1 MGRLSLDPE
10 ATQQLLTKYQN
21 EHSLIAEG
29 AALNHGISPLD
40 FNSHVDD
47 ALPLEELLA
56 PDPELYKMLQEMDRS
71 KVKLW
76 LLTNAYVNHSKRVIR
91 ILGIEDQFEGLTY
104 CDYGVTPMLC
114 KPSFEMFRK
123 AMKEAGVNDVEACYF
138 VDDSAENCRQ
148 AEKLGWTTVHLVEE
162 TAEPPAE
169 YVCGHKVARLV
180 ELRELFPQFFI

>member
-1 MGRLSLDPE
+1 MDRLSLDPE

-29 AALNHGISPLD
+29 AALNHGISPID

-138 VDDSAENCRQ
+138 VGMYVTTGSSAMTLLIVIQ
-148 AEKLGWTTVHLVEE
+148 TT
-162 TAEPPAE
+162 
-169 YVCGHKVARLV
+169 RLRTV
-180 ELRELFPQFFI
+180 GRRRSLAGLPFI

>member
-123 AMKEAGVNDVEACYF
+123 AMEEAGVNDVEACYF
-138 VDDSAENCRQ
+138 VGMYVTTGSSA
-148 AEKLGWTTVHLVEE
+148 TTLLIVIQ
-162 TAEPPAE
+162 TT
-169 YVCGHKVARLV
+169 RLRTV
-180 ELRELFPQFFI
+180 GRRRSLAGLPFI

>member
-29 AALNHGISPLD
+29 AALNHGISPID

-138 VDDSAENCRQ
+138 VGMYVTTGSSAMTLLIVIQ
-148 AEKLGWTTVHLVEE
+148 TT
-162 TAEPPAE
+162 
-169 YVCGHKVARLV
+169 RLRTV
-180 ELRELFPQFFI
+180 GRRRSLAGLPFI